1 MYKNFSSILRILYI
15 MDVTKLT
22 RVLDILGI
30 DCVVALIAACCLINT
45 GYCPHFISVDSGG

>member
-1 MYKNFSSILRILYI
+1 

-30 DCVVALIAACCLINT
+30 DCAVALIAACCLINT